1 MGRREKKLMGDASK
15 GEYRGG
21 MVYIPVS
28 YTKVRILIIATL
40 VYLLQRLSQRVTL
53 RVKGLTWGTWLRILD
68 DG

>member
-1 MGRREKKLMGDASK
+1 MGDASK